1 MEGVAPDG
9 GESERTGAG
18 SEQAMPLPP
27 GGKGAGKNGKAVELY
42 YHLTDFAH
50 QGIR

>member
-1 MEGVAPDG
+1 MEGVVPDG

-18 SEQAMPLPP
+18 SEQAMPP

-50 QGIR
+50 SGIR